1 MKPSN
6 LLAHF
11 KYSPEFWNKYVTV
24 ERKNKKEDNF
34 YFGLAISLLC
44 TAGLM
49 LFRNTTFLMALLF
62 AIPFA
67 ILLPWLRQKFSYR
80 YLKKGIKN
88 PEVRIFDKFL
98 RINNHT
104 IEFRNDQR
112 RLKHIQLIESAS
124 GMFLLE
130 FDVQWL
136 TRKGPTNDE
145 YRIPITKDNLEEA
158 KIIIEKLSF
167 STN

>member
-1 MKPSN
+1 MKPNN
-6 LLAHF
+6 LIAHF
-11 KYSPEFWNKYVTV
+11 KYSTQFWNDYVTI

-34 YFGLAISLLC
+34 YFGLAISILC

-67 ILLPWLRQKFSYR
+67 ILLPWLRQKFSYG

-88 PEVRIFDKFL
+88 PEVKVFEKFL
-98 RINNHT
+98 RINSQT

-112 RLKHIQLIESAS
+112 RLKNIRLIETAS
-124 GMFLLE
+124 GMHLLE

-145 YRIPITKDNLEEA
+145 YRIPIPED
-158 KIIIEKLSF
+158 KIAIANTLIEKLSF
-167 STN
+167 SAH